1 MPAPP
6 KLFLTLLYKLE
17 GPQPDDFTV
26 ALEVTTWDSGIC
38 LEGNPTS
45 LPGEDS
51 VPPVLSAVSTC
62 CGVWDQL
69 SPSPPDLAPSS
80 RAQRPALSPVPA
92 GTAAQPRQAARH
104 LPPWLPWLDQPVSA
118 LPASCVHR

>member
-51 VPPVLSAVSTC
+51 VPP
-62 CGVWDQL
+62 
-69 SPSPPDLAPSS
+69 
-80 RAQRPALSPVPA
+80 RALCSEHLLWSVGPAQSLTP
-92 GTAAQPRQAARH
+92 
-104 LPPWLPWLDQPVSA
+104 
-118 LPASCVHR
+118 